1 MKLVCLYRKEPE
13 WDIAA
18 DNILMKSIIQER
30 NNAPIHANQEKMRDE
45 AKVEAKQNKKRIEE
59 VTVWIKGV
67 AIKYFDTIYFD

>member
-1 MKLVCLYRKEPE
+1 MVCLYRKEPE

-30 NNAPIHANQEKMRDE
+30 NNAPIHAKQEKMRDE

-59 VTVWIKGV
+59 VTVWIEGV
-67 AIKYFDTIYFD
+67 AIKYFDTTYFD